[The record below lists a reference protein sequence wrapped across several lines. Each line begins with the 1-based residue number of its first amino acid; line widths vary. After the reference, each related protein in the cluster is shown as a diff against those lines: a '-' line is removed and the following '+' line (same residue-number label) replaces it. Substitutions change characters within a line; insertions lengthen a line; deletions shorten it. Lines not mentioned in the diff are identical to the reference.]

1 MLTEITEYKAQQH
14 GIAAFAIKK
23 YSVILKDGVEIS
35 RSKPHTIAVNPGN
48 DISIYPEE
56 IQGMCNGYW
65 TGSIV
70 AKYNVSMVQADKLKG
85 VK

>member
-1 MLTEITEYKAQQH
+1 MITETTEYKAQQH

-23 YSVILKDGVEIS
+23 YNIILKDGIEVS
-35 RSKPHTIAVNPGN
+35 RSKPLTIAVNPG
-48 DISIYPEE
+48 DDLSIYPDE

-65 TGSIV
+65 TDSIV